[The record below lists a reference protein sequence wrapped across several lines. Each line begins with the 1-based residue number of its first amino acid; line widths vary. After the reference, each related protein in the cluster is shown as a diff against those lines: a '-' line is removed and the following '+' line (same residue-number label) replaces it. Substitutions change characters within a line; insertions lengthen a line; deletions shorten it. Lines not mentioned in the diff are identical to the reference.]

1 MKWSGHPNRLAQEDR
16 MQSLANKPHVAP
28 QSRIPQSLLDRFE
41 NEWREMRV
49 AGETAQK
56 PVLPAE

>member
-1 MKWSGHPNRLAQEDR
+1 
-16 MQSLANKPHVAP
+16 MQSVANKPPVSP

-41 NEWREMRV
+41 NEWRAMR
-49 AGETAQK
+49 TASEATEK

>member
-1 MKWSGHPNRLAQEDR
+1 
-16 MQSLANKPHVAP
+16 MQTLANKQPALP

-41 NEWREMRV
+41 HEWREMRT

-56 PVLPAE
+56 PVPPAE

>member
-1 MKWSGHPNRLAQEDR
+1 
-16 MQSLANKPHVAP
+16 MQTLANKPPVSP

-41 NEWREMRV
+41 SEWREMRV
-49 AGETAQK
+49 ASETAQK